1 MKTFKI
7 CLPSS
12 TSLILALF
20 SLPMLP
26 PSFSLPTRDLLQDT
40 QSELEGIGL
49 SIRSATPQP
58 QYDKVELLQ
67 DTLFAFDKALNF
79 FVSDYS
85 AINVDGLFGIR
96 LAEGELG

>member
-1 MKTFKI
+1 
-7 CLPSS
+7 
-12 TSLILALF
+12 
-20 SLPMLP
+20 MLP
-26 PSFSLPTRDLLQDT
+26 PSFSLPTTDLLQDT